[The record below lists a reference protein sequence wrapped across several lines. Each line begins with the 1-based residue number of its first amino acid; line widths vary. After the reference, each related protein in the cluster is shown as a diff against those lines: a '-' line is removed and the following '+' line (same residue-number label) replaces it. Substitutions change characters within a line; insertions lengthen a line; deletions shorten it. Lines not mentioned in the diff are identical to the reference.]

1 MKNRPGF
8 EALYEMDSCQHVKAG
23 VNYPPVLLYHGAN
36 DTRVELWQ
44 SLKMAAHLM
53 AAQGDKGGVMMRI
66 DYHTGHGSGTSR
78 SQEIAQQ
85 ADLLAFF
92 FSRCR

>member
-1 MKNRPGF
+1 MKTKAGF
-8 EALYEMDSCQHVKAG
+8 DALREMSAYEHVKSG
-23 VNYPPVLLYHGAN
+23 VKYPPVLFYHGAN

-44 SLKMAAHLM
+44 SLKMTARLL
-53 AAQGDKGGVMMRI
+53 AAQGPDADVQLRV
-66 DYHTGHGSGTSR
+66 DYHLGHGSGASR
-78 SQEIAQQ
+78 KQENEQQ